1 MELHIYHNMYIPVYQ
16 FMWDSNHLSFLIQ
29 VFPPCSVW
37 ALSFLRFLG
46 VTLTL
51 SLYLHKF
58 KIHPLGPKSRRAIH
72 LSPGCFHK
80 SVISPETDLLFWS
93 PFERLQYQ
101 YSHLDS
107 SRPYQ
112 HMRRRFIYPGSYSLP
127 SLSWPNT
134 SLEVWLTSEVAQSC
148 PTLCDL
154 TDYSPPGSSIHG
166 IF

>member
-1 MELHIYHNMYIPVYQ
+1 MYISVYQ
-16 FMWDSNHLSFLIQ
+16 FMWDSNPLSFLTQ

-37 ALSFLRFLG
+37 AISSLRFLG

-58 KIHPLGPKSRRAIH
+58 KIHPLGPKSRSAIH

-80 SVISPETDLLFWS
+80 SVISPEVDLLFWS
-93 PFERLQYQ
+93 PFEHFQYQ
-101 YSHLDS
+101 YSHMDS

-112 HMRRRFIYPGSYSLP
+112 HMRGRFIYPGLYSLP

-134 SLEVWLTSEVAQSC
+134 SLEGWLTGKVAQSY

-154 TDYSPPGSSIHG
+154 MDYSPPGSSIHG